1 MNGTCCPA
9 GNVPYTPTTVMLEVA
24 PIASMVGV
32 TLVGRAMLSAI
43 FLTASVAKLV
53 DRSGSRRSLIEFGFP
68 SSAVPPLSIGVP
80 IAELMVAAALLPV
93 ASVRAGAA
101 AALLLLAAFSIT
113 IATALARGRHVEC
126 RCFGQL
132 TSGIVSWR
140 TLARNAV
147 LAVVALAVL
156 LADLGSPPPSL
167 FDAVSTLRGAALVA
181 WTVGLAAVAII
192 GLGAWAFVH
201 LLRAHG
207 RLLLRVEHLE
217 QQLVHAGLADALGD
231 LTGEAEGLPPGSPVP
246 VMTADDIEGGPADWK
261 DLLDRSRSLLL
272 LFTSPQCAPC
282 RELRPEIRAWQ
293 QRLGSQL
300 RFGLASDGRVEEI
313 RREAVEFGVT
323 DPLVD
328 RDLRLFHAFEA
339 KGTPSA
345 VLVRSDGT
353 IGSHLAGGRA
363 ATRALLAREA
373 AKNDARSAAAPAI
386 APAPGTALPQLRL
399 RRLDVALARSRTSS
413 VNPRSSCSGTPAA
426 VTAERCTTSS
436 AVGSATSIP
445 VRREWSSCL
454 RGTRTAS
461 AQRASR
467 LRCYW
472 TPTSPM
478 AGAWG
483 SAAPRW
489 QSSWMRKAAL
499 PLLQPPGPTPF
510 SR

>member
-1 MNGTCCPA
+1 
-9 GNVPYTPTTVMLEVA
+9 
-24 PIASMVGV
+24 
-32 TLVGRAMLSAI
+32 
-43 FLTASVAKLV
+43 
-53 DRSGSRRSLIEFGFP
+53 
-68 SSAVPPLSIGVP
+68 
-80 IAELMVAAALLPV
+80 
-93 ASVRAGAA
+93 
-101 AALLLLAAFSIT
+101 
-113 IATALARGRHVEC
+113 
-126 RCFGQL
+126 
-132 TSGIVSWR
+132 VSWR

-328 RDLRLFHAFEA
+328 RDLRLFHARAPYSCEV
-339 KGTPSA
+339 TEQS
-345 VLVRSDGT
+345 
-353 IGSHLAGGRA
+353 A
-363 ATRALLAREA
+363 ATWPAGRLLFGLCSLARPRRMTP
-373 AKNDARSAAAPAI
+373 D
-386 APAPGTALPQLRL
+386 LPRH
-399 RRLDVALARSRTSS
+399 
-413 VNPRSSCSGTPAA
+413 PRSPLRPAR
-426 VTAERCTTSS
+426 RCRS
-436 AVGSATSIP
+436 
-445 VRREWSSCL
+445 
-454 RGTRTAS
+454 
-461 AQRASR
+461 
-467 LRCYW
+467 
-472 TPTSPM
+472 
-478 AGAWG
+478 
-483 SAAPRW
+483 
-489 QSSWMRKAAL
+489 
-499 PLLQPPGPTPF
+499 
-510 SR
+510 

>member
-1 MNGTCCPA
+1 
-9 GNVPYTPTTVMLEVA
+9 MLEIA
-24 PIASMVGV
+24 PTASMAVV
-32 TLVGRAMLSAI
+32 TLAGRAMLSAV
-43 FLTASVAKLV
+43 FLTACVAKLV

-167 FDAVSTLRGAALVA
+167 FDAVSTLRGAVLVA

-313 RREAVEFGVT
+313 RREAVQFGVT

-353 IGSHLAGGRA
+353 IGSHLASGPA
-363 ATRALLAREA
+363 AIRALLAREA

-399 RRLDVALARSRTSS
+399 RRLDGASS
-413 VNPRSSCSGTPAA
+413 TVSDFIREPTVVFWNPRCGYCRAMHDKLRRWERDQHPRAPRMVVVSSGDEDSIRAEGFEAPVMLDPDFAYGRGVGIGGTPMA
-426 VTAERCTTSS
+426 VLVDAESR
-436 AVGSATSIP
+436 I
-445 VRREWSSCL
+445 
-454 RGTRTAS
+454 AS
-461 AQRASR
+461 APA
-467 LRCYW
+467 
-472 TPTSPM
+472 
-478 AGAWG
+478 AGPDAVLALINR
-483 SAAPRW
+483 SAE
-489 QSSWMRKAAL
+489 AL
-499 PLLQPPGPTPF
+499 
-510 SR
+510 SA

>member
-1 MNGTCCPA
+1 
-9 GNVPYTPTTVMLEVA
+9 
-24 PIASMVGV
+24 
-32 TLVGRAMLSAI
+32 
-43 FLTASVAKLV
+43 
-53 DRSGSRRSLIEFGFP
+53 
-68 SSAVPPLSIGVP
+68 
-80 IAELMVAAALLPV
+80 MVAAALLPV

-156 LADLGSPPPSL
+156 LVDLRSPPPSL

-231 LTGEAEGLPPGSPVP
+231 LS
-246 VMTADDIEGGPADWK
+246 GPADWK

-293 QRLGSQL
+293 QCLGSQL

-313 RREAVEFGVT
+313 RREAVQFGVT

-353 IGSHLAGGRA
+353 IGSHLASGPA
-363 ATRALLAREA
+363 AIRALLAREA
-373 AKNDARSAAAPAI
+373 AKNDARSAAAPAL

-399 RRLDVALARSRTSS
+399 RRLDGASS
-413 VNPRSSCSGTPAA
+413 TVSDFIREPTVVVFWNPRCGYCRAMHDKLRRWERDQHPRAPRMVVVSSGDEDSIRAKGFEAPVLLDPDFAYGRGVGIGGTPMA
-426 VTAERCTTSS
+426 VLVDAESR
-436 AVGSATSIP
+436 I
-445 VRREWSSCL
+445 
-454 RGTRTAS
+454 AS
-461 AQRASR
+461 APA
-467 LRCYW
+467 
-472 TPTSPM
+472 
-478 AGAWG
+478 AGPDAVLALINR
-483 SAAPRW
+483 SAE
-489 QSSWMRKAAL
+489 AL
-499 PLLQPPGPTPF
+499 
-510 SR
+510 SA